1 MMIAFRNVLE
11 REELSAILD
20 ASPPAV
26 SSTANSPPANAR
38 RVKDNLQL
46 ERGSAGSKELEE
58 IVAKA
63 LQRSATFQA
72 AVMPTRIHPPL
83 FSR

>member
-1 MMIAFRNVLE
+1 MMIVVCNVLE

-38 RVKDNLQL
+38 RVKDNL
-46 ERGSAGSKELEE
+46 
-58 IVAKA
+58 
-63 LQRSATFQA
+63 
-72 AVMPTRIHPPL
+72 
-83 FSR
+83 